1 MKMLFC
7 LSVCLLAFATL
18 PAAADVRVL
27 ELATG
32 EILVHPFE
40 GGVPLPAESKWTV
53 CTGAGITVGLEGQ
66 EYRLHWIV
74 HLKAKGPLAKLQD
87 ISRVTL
93 QEVSGKAAVQLFD
106 RSADVKDDQLF
117 ILALAQIV
125 SREHYPWL
133 YASEPTLLVLRAI
146 LYKTAAE
153 QDKLV
158 QPVVIGTK
166 AKQTLRDSGY
176 VR

>member
-1 MKMLFC
+1 MPRRRGQVPILSDGGNFFALSRFSRIAINAC
-7 LSVCLLAFATL
+7 LRSHVCKPSRSLAGRRACGRRD
-18 PAAADVRVL
+18 PARNFR
-27 ELATG
+27 G
-32 EILVHPFE
+32 EEARIR
-40 GGVPLPAESKWTV
+40 
-53 CTGAGITVGLEGQ
+53 AG
-66 EYRLHWIV
+66 
-74 HLKAKGPLAKLQD
+74 KPQD

-93 QEVSGKAAVQLFD
+93 QGVSGKAAVQLFD
-106 RSADVKDDQLF
+106 GPAGVKDDQLF

-176 VR
+176 LR